1 MPILVSWAQWLMK
14 WYMPQFSRSHSGVET
29 GSVLMGDMC
38 LGVLLFCLFW
48 KVRQWLFLVNMLC
61 LCIEGACMVS
71 SIGRLPIKK
80 QETKYWALKRIFR
93 HELLAHTGVIW
104 PLCVT
109 LWEPGLKQ
117 LRCLSSD
124 SVHAVK
130 HKLHFLQKPNAL
142 SGFCEVA
149 RLT

>member
-1 MPILVSWAQWLMK
+1 MPTLVSCAQWLMR
-14 WYMPQFSRSHSGVET
+14 WYMPQFSRSHSGIET
-29 GSVLMGDMC
+29 GSVLMGGMC
-38 LGVLLFCLFW
+38 LRVLLFYLFW

-61 LCIEGACMVS
+61 IEGICIVS
-71 SIGRLPIKK
+71 SIGRLPAKK

-93 HELLAHTGVIW
+93 RELLAHTGVIW

-124 SVHAVK
+124 SVHAIK
-130 HKLHFLQKPNAL
+130 HKLHFLQESNTL